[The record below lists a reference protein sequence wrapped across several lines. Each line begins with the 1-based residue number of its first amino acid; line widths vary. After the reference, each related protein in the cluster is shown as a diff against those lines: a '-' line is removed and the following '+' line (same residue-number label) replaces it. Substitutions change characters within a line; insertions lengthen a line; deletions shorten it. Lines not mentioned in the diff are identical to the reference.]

1 MKWADAL
8 KSILIVPLAYG
19 LIFFLYIVNKP
30 HALKIQEPAVNI
42 YHVLDQEM
50 LREGDYAYLL
60 DMQRRGIAPYRGVL
74 REFEHYFQLVV
85 DSFPNQPDSYGML
98 GYCQYY
104 LGQESQAINSYQTAI
119 QMNPAFVGF
128 YYNLAVIYYN
138 RGDYSEA
145 AVLLQK
151 ALEVPLQ
158 AEVQS
163 ILSSVRIY
171 KLMVMQMPGNFPQ
184 NIIQMVINQR
194 QKALELLKL
203 TTEQAE
209 HTAPSFNPGK
219 IALDLI

>member
-1 MKWADAL
+1 MRWADTF
-8 KSILIVPLAYG
+8 KFILIIPLAYG
-19 LIFFLYIVNKP
+19 LIFFLYVVNKP
-30 HALKIQEPAVNI
+30 FALKIQEPAVDI

-60 DMQRRGIAPYRGVL
+60 EMERRGMAPFRGVL
-74 REFEHYFQLVV
+74 GEFEDYFQLVV

-104 LGQESQAINSYQTAI
+104 LGQESQAIKSYQAAI
-119 QMNPAFVGF
+119 QMNPSFADF

-138 RGDYSEA
+138 RGDYSQA
-145 AVLLQK
+145 AVLAQK
-151 ALEVPLQ
+151 ALEVPPQ
-158 AEVQS
+158 AEARS

-171 KLMVMQMPGNFPQ
+171 RLMVMQMPGDFSQ

-203 TTEQAE
+203 STE
-209 HTAPSFNPGK
+209 PSNRK
-219 IALDLI
+219 IALNLI